1 MKIDIYLNI
10 CIYIVHTEVLKSNF
24 NFTTL
29 LVLPFFLK
37 AHVHFIG
44 RIKNRNQFYTLL
56 YLSVLDRQTDDF
68 LIELNTIHI
77 IILIISNRNS
87 IDLLVNK

>member
-1 MKIDIYLNI
+1 M
-10 CIYIVHTEVLKSNF
+10 YIVHTEVLKSNF

-68 LIELNTIHI
+68 LIELNTIYNIIDHI
-77 IILIISNRNS
+77 
-87 IDLLVNK
+87 K